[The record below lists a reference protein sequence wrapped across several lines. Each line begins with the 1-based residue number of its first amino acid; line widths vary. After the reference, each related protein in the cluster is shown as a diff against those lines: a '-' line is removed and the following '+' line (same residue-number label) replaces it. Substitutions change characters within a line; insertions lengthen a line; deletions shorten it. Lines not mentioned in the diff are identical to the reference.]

1 MDLNNMDDIRAY
13 FAKDEFAR
21 KCLGATIDD
30 YDFETGVAT
39 VSMEIDDRHHNA
51 QGFVMGGVFFS
62 LADYALAVASNVN
75 QPPSASTNASIAHMR
90 RVKGNK
96 LKAVAYPDKLGR
108 NLAFFTVDLIDEP
121 GNLVARMSAT
131 VMRTDH

>member
-1 MDLNNMDDIRAY
+1 MDFDSIEGIRAY
-13 FAKDEFAR
+13 FADDEFAR

-30 YDFETGVAT
+30 YDFETGIAT

-75 QPPSASTNASIAHMR
+75 QPPSASTNSRVWASLRLGSSDRDSQTGRPGWFKPSIAP
-90 RVKGNK
+90 G
-96 LKAVAYPDKLGR
+96 LGQWAVIAVPSSS
-108 NLAFFTVDLIDEP
+108 TT
-121 GNLVARMSAT
+121 SAKK
-131 VMRTDH
+131 RL

>member
-39 VSMEIDDRHHNA
+39 VSMKIDDRHHNA

-90 RVKGNK
+90 RVKGNR

>member
-13 FAKDEFAR
+13 FAKDEFAI

-30 YDFETGVAT
+30 YDFDTGVAT

-108 NLAFFTVDLIDEP
+108 NLAFFTVDILDEP